1 MFNFI
6 DLCQRFYNWNNYF
19 NNPTNGWEIRAK
31 VIVNLFSKYLAYYV
45 FKIIRI
51 NDKQNDLSIVSMK
64 ILHVIVLFLT
74 LPGEQH
80 SELI

>member
-1 MFNFI
+1 MVLKVLNSYILIF
-6 DLCQRFYNWNNYF
+6 Q
-19 NNPTNGWEIRAK
+19 K